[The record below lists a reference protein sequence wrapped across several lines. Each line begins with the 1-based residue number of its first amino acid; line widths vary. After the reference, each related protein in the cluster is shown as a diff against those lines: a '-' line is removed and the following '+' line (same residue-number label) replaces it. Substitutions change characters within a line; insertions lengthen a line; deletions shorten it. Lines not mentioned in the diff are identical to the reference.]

1 MPHDRPAAGH
11 RVRLALVGFGYWG
24 PNYARVLNDL
34 PDAELTAV
42 CDRSADRRIEP
53 ELSAPSLACV
63 PDRDHALGYSL
74 RTGPRTTERR

>member
-42 CDRSADRRIEP
+42 CDRSADRRDADKNHF
-53 ELSAPSLACV
+53 LCG
-63 PDRDHALGYSL
+63 DKQHQ
-74 RTGPRTTERR
+74 